1 MGCPRGC
8 LKQFTKYSVEQIIF
22 LMVAIVPSDPDNT
35 LHPSAALL
43 LTRDCFSP
51 SGAGCPAA
59 ECACVCVRAR
69 GVAMATTLRRC
80 VCTGT
85 CHARA
90 GKPVRFHNSS
100 ICWQGVVADV
110 GNIFLA
116 VGMMQQFSYGL
127 HVWR

>member
-1 MGCPRGC
+1 MLEQAHVALNFGALVWNTHVAYQGTSCWNIIIIIIMCR
-8 LKQFTKYSVEQIIF
+8 SV
-22 LMVAIVPSDPDNT
+22 
-35 LHPSAALL
+35 
-43 LTRDCFSP
+43 C
-51 SGAGCPAA
+51 CPAA

-110 GNIFLA
+110 GNIILA